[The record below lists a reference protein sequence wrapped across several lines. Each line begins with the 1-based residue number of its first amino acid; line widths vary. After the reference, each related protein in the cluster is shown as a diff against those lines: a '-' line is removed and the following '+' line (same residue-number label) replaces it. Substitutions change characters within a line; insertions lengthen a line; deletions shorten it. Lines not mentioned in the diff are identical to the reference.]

1 VNALRVT
8 RLKGTVLVA
17 HSEGDST
24 MTRFCVFAILVAI
37 PMTLAVRDVQA
48 QKDKEGNIRIEGTLT
63 KDDPIDKRRGGASQ
77 THNVKMKAGKTYTID
92 MMSTAVDSYLFLDD
106 AKGKQLAEDDDS
118 GGMQNAQ
125 IIFNCTKDGDYKVVC
140 TVYDANMTG
149 KYVLTVKTASNT
161 TPLATPHQSLIGK
174 EAPNFTGD
182 FAINGDTKKLADL
195 KGKVVVVAFW
205 EARSTQC
212 AETFAQLR
220 DWYKAHQVDGLE
232 IVGLTYYNS
241 EIGQRIG
248 FDKETGKVTTP
259 DTADKKSDQE
269 TLTALAEHHKLNY
282 LILALTKAEALKT
295 FDAYAVNGLP
305 QFVVVDRQGI
315 VRSVH
320 VGEKNVSALE
330 KEITKALE
338 AK

>member
-1 VNALRVT
+1 
-8 RLKGTVLVA
+8 
-17 HSEGDST
+17 

-37 PMTLAVRDVQA
+37 PMTLALRDVQA
-48 QKDKEGNIRIEGTLT
+48 QKDKDNIRIEGTLT
-63 KDDPIDKRRGGASQ
+63 KDDPVDKRRGGASQ
-77 THNVKMKAGKTYTID
+77 THMVKMKAGKTYTID
-92 MMSTAVDSYLFLDD
+92 MVSQQVDSYLFLDD

-125 IIFNCTKDGDYKVVC
+125 IVFNCTKDGDYKVVC
-140 TVYDANMTG
+140 TVFDANMTG

-174 EAPNFTGD
+174 EAPNFKGD
-182 FAINGDTKKLADL
+182 FVINGDTKTLSDL

-205 EARSTQC
+205 EARSPQC
-212 AETFAQLR
+212 AETFSHLR
-220 DWYKAHQVDGLE
+220 DWYKAHQADGLE
-232 IVGLTYYNS
+232 IVGVTYYNS

-269 TLTALAEHHKLNY
+269 TLTALAAHHKLNY
-282 LILALTKAEALKT
+282 LLVALPKSEALKT

-305 QFVVVDRQGI
+305 QFVLVDRQGI
-315 VRSVH
+315 VRNVL

-330 KEITKALE
+330 KEINKALE
-338 AK
+338 TK